1 MQAILCVSTSIS
13 GVYGIKITAENRD
26 SDLLCG
32 YLGRSAEFRT
42 LGLVVPNHARYQLR
56 HTPIVIKFL
65 ICFAV

>member
-26 SDLLCG
+26 SDLLSG

-42 LGLVVPNHARYQLR
+42 PGLVVPNFSLNTVDFKPKIA
-56 HTPIVIKFL
+56 
-65 ICFAV
+65 